1 MPIWNAFRALL
12 CSIAALLSISIASG
26 QQTNTPAAGQYR
38 IAGTVV
44 SRSDGHPLARA
55 RVTINNTKNNQEVF
69 STLTSEDGKFAFT
82 GLHAGKYALQ
92 GGRRGYLSSF
102 YEQHEQF
109 STAIVTGAGVDSEN
123 LVLRLWPAGYIT
135 GKVLD
140 ESGDPVRNANV
151 SLYSIHHEEGVS
163 RIVQVK
169 GANTD
174 DLGSFELGPEGP
186 GTYFVAAQTVPW
198 YAMHALTRNQAGSSA
213 EQLDPALDVAYPL
226 TYYSDVTDPSA
237 ATTVALR
244 GGDRVQL
251 EIHMSPVPALHILFH
266 APEGVSNGAWFPQF
280 LHTGLGQNSIV
291 PGESV
296 QQVSPGL
303 FEVSGVPAGR
313 YSIRISNGKN
323 QSEIKQ
329 VDVLNDGE
337 ELDTSGGAGFSTL
350 NLSLHVAGESSFPA
364 NLSVGLRRPHGG
376 IERFQ
381 PIGSKSE
388 TKLKEIPPGEYE
400 LVVFAPDKQYF
411 VAQITST
418 DAQIPGRLLTI
429 TPGANVSVAASL
441 ITNTESVYG
450 YIKNGDK
457 AFAGAMV
464 VLVPKDPINNPDL
477 FRRDQSDLDGS
488 FQLRSVVP
496 GFYTIVAIQDG
507 WDLDWSQPA
516 TMVSY
521 LKNAEAIEVGN
532 QRSLNLAASVQV
544 QPR

>member
-1 MPIWNAFRALL
+1 MPCWNAFRSLL
-12 CSIAALLSISIASG
+12 YLIAALLSIYRGSG

-55 RVTINNTKNNQEVF
+55 RLTINNTKNNEEVF
-69 STLTSEDGKFAFT
+69 SALTSEDGKFAFT

-109 STAIVTGAGVDSEN
+109 STAIVTGAGVDTEN

-140 ESGDPVRNANV
+140 ESGDPVRKANV

-186 GTYFVAAQTVPW
+186 GTYFVAAQAVPW
-198 YAMHALTRNQAGSSA
+198 YAMHALTRNQTSSSA
-213 EQLDPALDVAYPL
+213 GQLDPAVDVAYQL
-226 TYYSDVTDPSA
+226 TYYSDVTDPGA
-237 ATTVALR
+237 ATAIAMH

-251 EIHMSPVPALHILFH
+251 EIHMNPVPALHILFH
-266 APEGVSNGAWFPQF
+266 APEGASNGTFPEL
-280 LHTGLGQNSIV
+280 LHAGLGEDSIV

-303 FEVSGVPAGR
+303 FDVSGVPAGR
-313 YSIRISNGKN
+313 YNIRISNRKN
-323 QSEIKQ
+323 QSEIRQ

-337 ELDTSGGAGFSTL
+337 ELDASGGTPFSTL
-350 NLSLHVAGESSFPA
+350 NLSLHVPGESSFPA
-364 NLSVGLRRPHGG
+364 NLSVGLRRPHGS
-376 IERFQ
+376 IETFQ
-381 PIGSKSE
+381 PLGSKSE
-388 TKLKEIPPGEYE
+388 TKLQGIRPGEYE

-411 VAQITST
+411 LAQITSP
-418 DAQIPGRLLTI
+418 DAEISGHLLTI
-429 TPGANVSVAASL
+429 PPGANVSVAASL
-441 ITNTESVYG
+441 ITNTESVHG
-450 YIKNGDK
+450 FVKNGDK

-464 VLVPKDPINNPDL
+464 VLVPQDPINNPDL

-488 FQLRSVVP
+488 FQFNSVVP
-496 GFYTIVAIQDG
+496 GSYTIVAIQDG

-516 TMVSY
+516 AMVPY
-521 LKNAEAIEVGN
+521 LKNAEAVKMGN
-532 QRSLNLAASVQV
+532 KRSLTLTAPVQV